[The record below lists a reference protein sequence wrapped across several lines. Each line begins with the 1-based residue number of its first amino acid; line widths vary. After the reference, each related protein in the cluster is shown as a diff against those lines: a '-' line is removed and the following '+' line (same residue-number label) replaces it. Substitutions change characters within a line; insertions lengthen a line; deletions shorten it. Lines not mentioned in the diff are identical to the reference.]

1 MTLLPEDVDG
11 GVQETVMTD
20 DDRITLARQMVE
32 SLPKFG
38 AWANGFREF
47 ETPYG
52 KVGFR
57 QLAILWF
64 LRFELPS
71 GEHVTPTRIA
81 ESSSVQPSVI
91 TRALTRLE
99 AAGFIERK
107 VDPTDHRRFFVTI
120 TDRGLEISR
129 YVEDWYTRE
138 MLECIGD
145 LSNEQ
150 LGELERSV
158 ALLDGLA
165 NTLRRRQTG
174 HRDE

>member
-1 MTLLPEDVDG
+1 MAD
-11 GVQETVMTD
+11 Q
-20 DDRITLARQMVE
+20 DRTTLARTMVE

-71 GEHVTPTRIA
+71 GEPATPTRIS
-81 ESSSVQPSVI
+81 EHSSVQPSVI

-99 AAGFIERK
+99 SAGFIERK
-107 VDPTDHRRFFVTI
+107 VDPADHRRFFVTI
-120 TDRGLEISR
+120 TEKGLEISQH
-129 YVEDWYTRE
+129 VEDWCTQE
-138 MLECIGD
+138 MLVCMAD
-145 LSNEQ
+145 LDDEQ
-150 LGELERSV
+150 VEELERSV
-158 ALLDGLA
+158 AMLDEIA
-165 NTLRRRQTG
+165 DKLRRRQTE
-174 HRDE
+174 HREE